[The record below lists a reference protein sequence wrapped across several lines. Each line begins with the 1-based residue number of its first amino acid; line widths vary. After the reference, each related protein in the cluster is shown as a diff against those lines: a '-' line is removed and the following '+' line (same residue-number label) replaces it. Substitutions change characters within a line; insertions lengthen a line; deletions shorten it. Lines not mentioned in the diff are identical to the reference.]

1 MPSSNVCWGI
11 EIGSGAIK
19 GLKLENTGD
28 GVRVADF
35 FIIEHKKVLS
45 TPQLDQDDAMR
56 VALGAM
62 AAQVD
67 LSGAQVV
74 VSVAGNAALARFA
87 KLPPVEPRGVPGIVK
102 FEAKQQIPFPL
113 EEVEWDYQT
122 FISPDSPEIEVG
134 IFAMRR
140 AQIEE
145 RLALYADVGL
155 SPDVLTP
162 SPVAVYNAMAY
173 DMEFSEQT
181 PGTILLDIGTTS
193 TDLIIA
199 EKGRVWVRTFLL
211 GGHHFTEAL
220 VEAFSLSYP
229 KAEKLKREAETDRN
243 ARLVFQKMK
252 PVFGDLAQE
261 VQKSIEYYKSMHRDA
276 KLTRLV
282 GMGSTFKLP
291 GMRRFLKQQLQLNVY
306 RLESF
311 KRVAIEGP
319 RTGEFQEA
327 AVNLAPAYG
336 LALQGLGLATLE
348 ANLMPTTAVRQAMWN
363 RKVKWFGAAAAIA
376 ALTAAAMFIRPFL
389 DSQEVEAN
397 PPSPRIQQTIS
408 RAEALKNAAQ
418 DVTVASSADY
428 TAANLLALTGDRQ
441 IFAHIV
447 DDVAQVLATSDEAL
461 AKSPLEKKPPRA
473 FYLRKLTTNY
483 LGPGGMSTALA
494 KPIEEDPVG
503 RRRPETFG
511 IDDIDWDET
520 KIPRIEVKLEV
531 DTDVPDAQIF
541 ISDTIERWLV
551 ANAKRAG
558 VPYNILKEQGDRAS
572 WRVIA
577 RKEGPRATGTPAPSP
592 SGTGASPT
600 QPPRPGEMRPG
611 MADPRNPQQQPGRPP
626 RGSSITGGGESGAQS
641 QAGVQDL
648 ENLAPLPLS
657 TDDLVPPETTR
668 FKFEVVWVVEL
679 VQAKKDGEL

>member
-11 EIGSGAIK
+11 EIGSGSIK

-35 FIIEHKKVLS
+35 FVIEHKKVLS

-140 AQIEE
+140 QQIEE

-155 SPDVLTP
+155 VPDVLTP

-173 DMEFSEQT
+173 DLEFSEQT

-261 VQKSIEYYKSMHRDA
+261 VQKSIEYYKSLHRDA
-276 KLTRLV
+276 KLTRLI

-291 GMRRFLKQQLQLNVY
+291 GMRRFLKQQLQMNVY

-311 KRVAIEGP
+311 KRLSVEGP
-319 RTGEFQEA
+319 RAGEFQDA

-348 ANLMPTTAVRQAMWN
+348 ANLMPTAAVRQALWH
-363 RKVKWFGAAAAIA
+363 RKVKWFGAAAAISA
-376 ALTAAAMFIRPFL
+376 ITAAAMFIRPFL
-389 DSQEVEAN
+389 DSQEVQAN
-397 PPSPRIQQTIS
+397 PPSPRIQQTIA
-408 RAEALKNAAQ
+408 RAEALKSAAQ
-418 DVTVASSADY
+418 DVTVAAAADY
-428 TAANLLALTGDRQ
+428 TAANMLALTRGRE
-441 IFAHIV
+441 IYAHIV
-447 DDVAQVLATSDEAL
+447 DDVARMLAAADEAL
-461 AKSPLEKKPPRA
+461 AASPLPNKPERA
-473 FYLRKLTTNY
+473 FRLREMRTQN
-483 LGPGGMSTALA
+483 LGPGGRSTALQ
-494 KPIEEDPVG
+494 KPLEEDPTQ
-503 RRRPETFG
+503 RRRQEGFTLEDLLL
-511 IDDIDWDET
+511 DDT
-520 KIPRIEVKLEV
+520 RIPRLEV
-531 DTDVPDAQIF
+531 RLVVETDVPDAQLF
-541 ISDTIERWLV
+541 ITQTLERWLV
-551 ANAKRAG
+551 LNAEREG
-558 VPYNILKEQGDRAS
+558 YPYRINKKQGDPAS
-572 WRVIA
+572 WRVTG
-577 RKEGPRATGTPAPSP
+577 RRVGERAAAPTTQTPA
-592 SGTGASPT
+592 GAAP
-600 QPPRPGEMRPG
+600 QARGPEGRPGF
-611 MADPRNPQQQPGRPP
+611 DPRDPRTMGRPP
-626 RGSSITGGGESGAQS
+626 RGTQITGGGEEAGGPAG
-641 QAGVQDL
+641 GVQDL
-648 ENLAPLPLS
+648 ETLAPLPLGP
-657 TDDLVPPETTR
+657 DEVVPPETTR
-668 FKFEVVWVVEL
+668 TRFDVIWEIEL
-679 VQAKKDGEL
+679 VEPKKDGAS